1 VVYYGDMGLL
11 SALGITKTNKTVEA
25 QYAPA
30 VMLDSY
36 GFNSIGTPFGYGPI
50 DRALAVQVPAVNRC
64 ANLIKG
70 VVGYL
75 PLKLY
80 KKSTGKELASP
91 LWIEQPDIRQPRSVT
106 ISATV
111 DSLIFYGQA
120 FWRIT
125 ELYADDMRPARFEW
139 VANTRVTAQTNALG
153 TEILYYMVDQAKVPM
168 VGVGSLVTFQGL
180 TQGILQTSGRT
191 IQAALDLEKAAAIS
205 SATPMATGF
214 LKNTG
219 ADMPESQVQGLLAAW
234 KSARQNRSTAY
245 LTSTLSYEPVGFSPK
260 DMTYNESIQF
270 LVTQICRAMNV
281 PANMVSAD
289 MGTGSSMTYQNI
301 LEGRKEFV
309 AYSLQPYIC
318 AIEDRLSMDDVTARG
333 HFVKFAI
340 EESFLRADTMKRL
353 EALEKMLSLG
363 LITVE
368 EAKEME
374 NMTPEGNEN
383 NNAEYINSTKG
394 ENA

>member
-318 AIEDRLSMDDVTARG
+318 AIEDRLSMDDITARG
-333 HFVKFAI
+333 HTVRFAI

>member
-1 VVYYGDMGLL
+1 MGLL

-80 KKSTGKELASP
+80 KKSTGAELASP
-91 LWIEQPDIRQPRSVT
+91 LWVEQPDIRQPRSVT

-125 ELYADDMRPARFEW
+125 ELYADDLRPARFEW
-139 VANTRVTAQTNALG
+139 VANTRVTAQTDALG
-153 TEILYYMVDQAKVPM
+153 QQILYYMVDQQKVPM

-180 TQGILQTSGRT
+180 TQGVLQTSGRT
-191 IQAALDLEKAAAIS
+191 IQAALDLEKAASVAA
-205 SATPMATGF
+205 ATPMATGF

-219 ADMPESQVQGLLAAW
+219 ADMPEAQVQGLLAAW

-260 DMTYNESIQF
+260 DMGYVDSIQF
-270 LVTQICRAMNV
+270 LTTQICRAMNV
-281 PANMVSAD
+281 PAYMVSAD
-289 MGTGSSMTYQNI
+289 MGTGSSMTYQNL
-301 LEGRKEFV
+301 LESRKEFV
-309 AYSLQPYIC
+309 SYSLQPYIC
-318 AIEDRLSMDDVTARG
+318 AIEDRLSMDDITARG
-333 HFVKFAI
+333 HVVKFAI
-340 EESFLRADTMKRL
+340 EESFLRADTIKRL

-383 NNAEYINSTKG
+383 GNAEYISSTKG